1 MLTHLDL
8 DLCSREKGLDYM
20 RVYQIGP
27 TCIKNNILILSTS
40 CFKMSD
46 SFLSLL
52 LGYNS
57 KIQTISSELTKEGI
71 VWLYKIQFQV
81 VL

>member
-1 MLTHLDL
+1 
-8 DLCSREKGLDYM
+8 
-20 RVYQIGP
+20 
-27 TCIKNNILILSTS
+27 
-40 CFKMSD
+40 MSD